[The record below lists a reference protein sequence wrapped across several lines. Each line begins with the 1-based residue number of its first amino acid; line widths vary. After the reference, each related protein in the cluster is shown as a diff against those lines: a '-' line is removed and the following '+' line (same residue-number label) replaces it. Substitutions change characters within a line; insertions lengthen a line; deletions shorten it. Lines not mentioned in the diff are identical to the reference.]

1 MNKLKFI
8 QTLVVAGILGVLPL
22 AARAGVSP
30 HETITA
36 SIDGSD
42 LKLVYGRPF
51 SKKPGTE
58 EVRKIWGGLVPWG
71 KAWRLGADKATTL
84 TTSQSLMFGSTMVPA
99 GSYTLYLVPQE
110 NGPTKLAIS
119 KKTGQWGI
127 PVVETE
133 DLARIE
139 MKKESVDKQ
148 VDQLTLAI
156 DKNPAGGGILKIT
169 WENTQFSLP
178 FTVMK

>member
-8 QTLVVAGILGVLPL
+8 QSLVVVGILGLLPL
-22 AARAGVSP
+22 AASAAVSP

-36 SIDGSD
+36 TIDGSD

-71 KAWRLGADKATTL
+71 KAWRLGADQATTL
-84 TTSQSLMFGSTMVPA
+84 TTSQPLMFGSTMVPA
-99 GSYTLYLVPQE
+99 GTYTLYLVPQE

-139 MKKESVDKQ
+139 MKKESVDTQ
-148 VDQLTLAI
+148 VDQLTIAI
-156 DKNPAGGGILKIT
+156 DKNPAGGGILKII
-169 WENTQFSLP
+169 WETTQFSVP
-178 FTVMK
+178 FTAQK

>member
-1 MNKLKFI
+1 MKKLI
-8 QTLVVAGILGVLPL
+8 STLAIVTVAMISAMPL

-71 KAWRLGADKATTL
+71 KAWRLGADQATTL
-84 TTSQSLMFGSTMVPA
+84 TTSQSLLFGSTTVPA
-99 GSYTLYLVPQE
+99 GTYTLYLVPQE
-110 NGPTKLAIS
+110 NGPTMLAIS

-139 MKKESVDKQ
+139 MTKESVDKQ
-148 VDQLTLAI
+148 VDQLTITI
-156 DKNPAGGGILKIT
+156 DKNPAGGGILKII
-169 WENTQFSLP
+169 WENTQFTLP
-178 FTVMK
+178 FTVIK

>member
-1 MNKLKFI
+1 MNKLKFF
-8 QTLVVAGILGVLPL
+8 QTVVVAGILGVLPL
-22 AARAGVSP
+22 TARAGVSP

-36 SIDGSD
+36 SIVGSD
-42 LKLVYGRPF
+42 LKLVYGRPY

-71 KAWRLGADKATTL
+71 KAWRLGADQATTL

-99 GSYTLYLVPQE
+99 GTCTLYLVPEE

-139 MKKESVDKQ
+139 MKKESIAKQ
-148 VDQLTLAI
+148 VDQLTIAL

-169 WENTQFSLP
+169 WENTQFALP